1 MRRDRDRRDD
11 GGEFGDDREN
21 ISLNAANAGDSAP
34 EMQLRALWLLDEIIR
49 MTPRND
55 ARQGYLAALREQ
67 VETDE
72 AMMEEAKKVIA
83 EFEEAYNKL
92 TAPANRIGV
101 FLGRIEPDKKPKP
114 RRRFGQQEPE
124 AASEGPTVRIALG
137 DQEYIANV
145 DPKLTETDFKVGT
158 QVKVNEAF
166 AVIGDLGYAQGGPI
180 VKISE
185 TLEDGRLRVAMDAQ
199 GMQSRIVYR
208 GEGLTDE
215 SLKAGSEVRM
225 EPNFKVALEYF
236 AAKETSDYYLEEVPI
251 LPWDKIGGQEE
262 AIGVI
267 KDAIE
272 LPLLHPELFARFGK
286 RPLKGILLFGP
297 PGCGKTLIGKATA
310 YNITKEYRER
320 TGQDVKEYFMYING
334 PKILNMWLG
343 ESERMVREIFA
354 QAREKSK
361 EGNLVFIFIDEAES
375 LLRTRSSGRFLNISN
390 TIVPQ
395 FCAEMDGLVSLENVV
410 VMLTSN
416 RPDYI
421 DPAVLRP
428 ERIDRKVKVVR
439 PDRRS
444 ARDIY
449 KIYLSETPID
459 PELIKEHKGDCTG
472 ALDELL
478 DLINEYT
485 FRREEETEFLEVHLK
500 NGSTESLYWKDLLSG
515 ALIKSVV
522 ERSKDFAIKRSIE
535 KRSEL
540 EGVTLDDL
548 QRALRVEYKEN
559 EIFPKGDSQDD
570 WLKLL
575 DYDQDNVATIK
586 PIKAKKQAAPT
597 RRSII

>member
-1 MRRDRDRRDD
+1 MRRDRDRRDIPD
-11 GGEFGDDREN
+11 DFPEDDDRIPASQGSPE
-21 ISLNAANAGDSAP
+21 SMP
-34 EMQLRALWLLDEIIR
+34 EMQLQATWLLDEIIR

-55 ARQGYLAALREQ
+55 VRLGYMMALREQ
-67 VETDE
+67 LETDE
-72 AMMEEAKKVIA
+72 SMMDEARKVIA

-101 FLGRIEPDKKPKP
+101 YLGAVTPAPRPAPK
-114 RRRFGQQEPE
+114 RRFGQAPQPEPD
-124 AASEGPTVRIALG
+124 AGRVVRIALG

-145 DPKLTETDFKVGT
+145 DPKLEGPELKIGT
-158 QVKVNEAF
+158 QVKVNEAY

-180 VKISE
+180 VKIAE
-185 TLEDGRLRVAMDAQ
+185 ALEDGRLRVSMDSQ
-199 GMQSRIVYR
+199 GMQSRVVYR
-208 GEGLTDE
+208 GED
-215 SLKAGSEVRM
+215 LKSVTLKSGSDVRM

-236 AAKETSDYYLEEVPI
+236 EAKETMDYYLEEVPV
-251 LPWDKIGGQEE
+251 LPWSCIGGQEE

-272 LPLLHPELFARFGK
+272 LPLLHPELFERFGK

-310 YNITKEYRER
+310 YNLTQEYRER
-320 TGQDVKEYFMYING
+320 TGQNVREYFMYING

-343 ESERMVREIFA
+343 ESERMVREIFS

-361 EGNLVFIFIDEAES
+361 EGHLVFIFIDEAES
-375 LLRTRSSGRFLNISN
+375 LLRTRSSGRWMNISN

-421 DPAVLRP
+421 DPAILRP

-439 PDRRS
+439 PDRKSTR
-444 ARDIY
+444 AIY
-449 KIYLSETPID
+449 KIYLGGVPLD
-459 PELIKEHKGDCTG
+459 PSLVREHKGDCTG

-478 DLINEYT
+478 DLVTEFT
-485 FRREEETEFLEVHLK
+485 WRREEESEFLEVHLK
-500 NGSTESLYWKDLLSG
+500 NAGTETLYWKDLLSG
-515 ALIKSVV
+515 ALIKSVI

-535 KRSEL
+535 KRSDV
-540 EGVTLDDL
+540 EGITLDDL
-548 QRALRVEYKEN
+548 KRAVRVEFKEN
-559 EIFPKGDSQDD
+559 EIFPKGDSMED

-575 DYDQDNVATIK
+575 DYDPENVATVK
-586 PIKAKKQAAPT
+586 PIKARRQGGGT
-597 RRSII
+597 RRNII